1 MDTGATS
8 HLNSNAHNLSTLF
21 NSRLYPSIHVGD
33 GNSIPVTNTGHSII
47 PSLHRPLHL
56 HNVLVTPNII
66 KNLISVRQFTRDN
79 NCTIEFDA
87 FGFSVKDFLT
97 RHILLRCDSSGDLY
111 PVTKPSTVPA
121 AFVSTSSSTWHQRL
135 GHPGDDVLRSLS
147 SRHLISCNKERSP
160 HVCHACQLGKHVK
173 LPFHSSISSVKQCFD
188 IIHSDL
194 WTSPIVSSSGFK
206 YYVLFLDHFSHYL
219 WIYPLKH
226 KSDMF
231 GKFVHFR
238 KYVQNQFKCD
248 IKSFQCDH
256 GACPKS
262 KKQVTPNPPEGGS
275 KATSEGDWIK
285 VQKKG
290 KGKDPERISDRL
302 EDPVSHAPL
311 AFNSQ
316 GEHSEGKPA
325 LAFSTPTG
333 ISLGGSSEPLTLSP
347 DHKPLGGCEPK
358 ERLDGMKLDQ
368 RERKHD
374 QSDLVSEAGREG
386 IEAHG
391 AKIKAASA
399 FRSALWLLAIKSEV
413 TFGRGETS
421 TWDNL
426 SLGYDLNSTFK
437 KEPDQAN
444 QEIGS
449 DEGEREL
456 LLKEGESLLLV
467 AIKW

>member
-1 MDTGATS
+1 MSEPTRITHGAVTNPLEIKNTS
-8 HLNSNAHNLSTLF
+8 PNGVFGNRFNIVKELEIWCESSNAHARVLN
-21 NSRLYPSIHVGD
+21 I
-33 GNSIPVTNTGHSII
+33 
-47 PSLHRPLHL
+47 SLA
-56 HNVLVTPNII
+56 
-66 KNLISVRQFTRDN
+66 VR
-79 NCTIEFDA
+79 
-87 FGFSVKDFLT
+87 
-97 RHILLRCDSSGDLY
+97 
-111 PVTKPSTVPA
+111 
-121 AFVSTSSSTWHQRL
+121 
-135 GHPGDDVLRSLS
+135 
-147 SRHLISCNKERSP
+147 
-160 HVCHACQLGKHVK
+160 
-173 LPFHSSISSVKQCFD
+173 
-188 IIHSDL
+188 
-194 WTSPIVSSSGFK
+194 
-206 YYVLFLDHFSHYL
+206 
-219 WIYPLKH
+219 
-226 KSDMF
+226 
-231 GKFVHFR
+231 
-238 KYVQNQFKCD
+238 
-248 IKSFQCDH
+248 
-256 GACPKS
+256 
-262 KKQVTPNPPEGGS
+262 
-275 KATSEGDWIK
+275 SE
-285 VQKKG
+285 
-290 KGKDPERISDRL
+290 PERISDRL

>member
-1 MDTGATS
+1 MEVP
-8 HLNSNAHNLSTLF
+8 F
-21 NSRLYPSIHVGD
+21 
-33 GNSIPVTNTGHSII
+33 
-47 PSLHRPLHL
+47 
-56 HNVLVTPNII
+56 
-66 KNLISVRQFTRDN
+66 F
-79 NCTIEFDA
+79 
-87 FGFSVKDFLT
+87 FGEANQASK
-97 RHILLRCDSSGDLY
+97 S
-111 PVTKPSTVPA
+111 
-121 AFVSTSSSTWHQRL
+121 
-135 GHPGDDVLRSLS
+135 VLRSGIVPIGLAAS
-147 SRHLISCNKERSP
+147 GNLFC
-160 HVCHACQLGKHVK
+160 
-173 LPFHSSISSVKQCFD
+173 
-188 IIHSDL
+188 IIA
-194 WTSPIVSSSGFK
+194 
-206 YYVLFLDHFSHYL
+206 FS
-219 WIYPLKH
+219 
-226 KSDMF
+226 
-231 GKFVHFR
+231 
-238 KYVQNQFKCD
+238 
-248 IKSFQCDH
+248 SFQSLVH
-256 GACPKS
+256 ESCPKS